1 MDKTFKALLVE
12 EDNGTYTNKVVER
25 SIDDLPDGDLLIK
38 VSYSSLNYK
47 DALSA
52 SGNPG
57 VTRNFP
63 HTPGI
68 DAVGEVAQS
77 NSSNFKEGDKVIV
90 TGYDLGMNTSGG
102 FSEFIRIPSSWAIQ
116 LPTKLSELDSMC
128 LGTAGLTAGLSI
140 YALDSFRGIS
150 DTKSIVTGSTGGVGS
165 ISVMLLS
172 KLGSEVTALSGKTDK
187 EDLLKGLGAKEV
199 ISREQLSEL
208 TRLPIGKPLWDL
220 GIDVVSGEILSL
232 LLASLT
238 PGGAVACSGLVG
250 GPSFESS
257 IFPFIY
263 GFLVLFLL
271 WQAFRVMLRGFSAAN
286 SFESSDN
293 RIKNDRTGQFTIHPE
308 LLDEQG
314 KITDEEL
321 LTVRFSN
328 DLDPPKQTE
337 SSSED
342 KM

>member
-12 EDNGTYTNKVVER
+12 EDNGNYTNCVVER
-25 SIDDLPDGDLLIK
+25 TLDDLPDGDLLIK

-140 YALDSFRGIS
+140 YALDSFQGIS
-150 DTKSIVTGSTGGVGS
+150 NTRSIVTGSTGGVGS
-165 ISVMLLS
+165 ISVMLLA
-172 KLGSEVTALSGKTDK
+172 KLGSEVTALSGKSDK

-208 TRLPIGKPLWDL
+208 TRLPIGKPLWDI
-220 GIDVVSGEILSL
+220 GVDVVSGEILSL

-257 IFPFIY
+257 IFPFI
-263 GFLVLFLL
+263 
-271 WQAFRVMLRGFSAAN
+271 LRGNALIGIDSVEIPLEQKENIWKLFA
-286 SFESSDN
+286 
-293 RIKNDRTGQFTIHPE
+293 
-308 LLDEQG
+308 DEWSLSLQDTT
-314 KITDEEL
+314 KIVSLEEI
-321 LTVRFSN
+321 
-328 DLDPPKQTE
+328 
-337 SSSED
+337 SSEIETIL
-342 KM
+342 KGEQVGRVVLKI

>member
-1 MDKTFKALLVE
+1 MDKTFKALLIE

-25 SIDDLPDGDLLIK
+25 NIDDLPEGDLLIK
-38 VSYSSLNYK
+38 VNYSSLNYK

-77 NSSNFKEGDKVIV
+77 DSSSFKEGDKVIV

-102 FSEFIRIPSSWAIQ
+102 FSEFIRVPSSWALH
-116 LPTKLSELDSMC
+116 LPDMLTELDSMC

-140 YALDSFRGIS
+140 YALESFRGIS
-150 DTKSIVTGSTGGVGS
+150 NTKSIVTGSTGGVGS

-172 KLGSEVTALSGKTDK
+172 KLGSEVTALSGKSDQ
-187 EDLLKGLGAKEV
+187 EELLKGLGAKEV
-199 ISREQLSEL
+199 ISREQLPEL
-208 TRLPIGKPLWDL
+208 TRLPIGKPLWDI
-220 GIDVVSGEILSL
+220 GVDVVSGEILSL

-257 IFPFIY
+257 IFPFI
-263 GFLVLFLL
+263 
-271 WQAFRVMLRGFSAAN
+271 LRGNTLIGIDSVEIPLEQKENIWKLFA
-286 SFESSDN
+286 
-293 RIKNDRTGQFTIHPE
+293 
-308 LLDEQG
+308 DEWSLSLQDTT
-314 KITDEEL
+314 KIVSLEEL
-321 LTVRFSN
+321 GGEISTILEGGQVGRVV
-328 DLDPPKQTE
+328 LKI
-337 SSSED
+337 
-342 KM
+342 

>member
-12 EDNGTYTNKVVER
+12 EDNGNYTNSVVER
-25 SIDDLPDGDLLIK
+25 TLDDLPDGDLLIK

-102 FSEFIRIPSSWAIQ
+102 FSEFIRIPSPWAIQ

-140 YALDSFRGIS
+140 YALDSFQGIS
-150 DTKSIVTGSTGGVGS
+150 NTRSIVTGSTGGVGS
-165 ISVMLLS
+165 ISVMLLA
-172 KLGSEVTALSGKTDK
+172 KLGSEVTALSGKSDK

-208 TRLPIGKPLWDL
+208 TRLPIGKPLWDI
-220 GIDVVSGEILSL
+220 GVDVVSGEILSL

-257 IFPFIY
+257 IFPFI
-263 GFLVLFLL
+263 
-271 WQAFRVMLRGFSAAN
+271 LRGNALIGIDSVEIPLEQKENIWKLFA
-286 SFESSDN
+286 
-293 RIKNDRTGQFTIHPE
+293 
-308 LLDEQG
+308 DEWSLSLQDTT
-314 KITDEEL
+314 KIVSLEEI
-321 LTVRFSN
+321 
-328 DLDPPKQTE
+328 
-337 SSSED
+337 SSEIETIL
-342 KM
+342 KGEQVGRVVLKI